1 MGTWWAPEIAL
12 LVGGVCLLLTEV
24 ILIGRGGQGAVT
36 SATLLTAAA
45 SLEGLESQGFPF
57 FGAERRGAP
66 VAAFVRISSRPIR
79 RHGMFE
85 KGDVVVLLDARLAE
99 LEILERYS
107 LRAGGILIVNTERRD
122 PRLSKLISR
131 TRAGRVFIVNATR
144 IARELG
150 LVVAGWPVVNTAIL
164 GAFSRA
170 TGLVSLD
177 SVKRAVVEYF
187 GGRLGR
193 FNAEA
198 VERSYRET
206 REVVVLSVSLP

>member
-1 MGTWWAPEIAL
+1 M
-12 LVGGVCLLLTEV
+12 TEV

-66 VAAFVRISSRPIR
+66 VAAFVRISDRPIK

-85 KGDVVVLLDARLAE
+85 KGDVIVLLDARLAE
-99 LEILERYS
+99 LGVLDRYS
-107 LRAGGILIVNTERRD
+107 LRRGGVLIVNAERGD
-122 PRLSKLISR
+122 PRLAKVLSKA
-131 TRAGRVFIVNATR
+131 RASRVFIVNATR

-177 SVKRAVVEYF
+177 SVKRVVVEYF
-187 GGRLGR
+187 GGRLGML
-193 FNAEA
+193 NAEA

-206 REVVVLSVSLP
+206 REVVVLSVTLP